1 VSAMFDLDRLGSC
14 SGRLVGNPNLIALRQ
29 VCPSLAH
36 NRQQAPM
43 ELPNAQDRTYDSKR
57 WLHHSS
63 SDMSRVLNALAF
75 LFLYVRGFT
84 PQLKWL
90 ICRGA

>member
-1 VSAMFDLDRLGSC
+1 
-14 SGRLVGNPNLIALRQ
+14 
-29 VCPSLAH
+29 
-36 NRQQAPM
+36 M

-63 SDMSRVLNALAF
+63 SDMSRVLNALVF
-75 LFLYVRGFT
+75 LFLYVRGFR

>member
-1 VSAMFDLDRLGSC
+1 MTAAVKRHHYFRACDSPQSVA
-14 SGRLVGNPNLIALRQ
+14 
-29 VCPSLAH
+29 
-36 NRQQAPM
+36 APM

-75 LFLYVRGFT
+75 LFLYVRGFA

-90 ICRGA
+90 ICTDA

>member
-1 VSAMFDLDRLGSC
+1 
-14 SGRLVGNPNLIALRQ
+14 
-29 VCPSLAH
+29 
-36 NRQQAPM
+36 M

-57 WLHHSS
+57 WLHHFS
-63 SDMSRVLNALAF
+63 SDMSRVLNALVF
-75 LFLYVRGFT
+75 LFLYVRGFR